1 MQFENLIK
9 DLLYSNDCVVLP
21 GLGGFIAKY
30 KGATLNASLHTIY
43 PPQKTIGFNPQIK
56 ENDGLLISA
65 LCALNN
71 CSYSEGKAEL
81 EAWVKEQ
88 SNTLL
93 RGEKLSW
100 KGIGILF
107 QDRLGKIQFIPDS
120 KGNFSVESFGLEKII
135 LVPVE
140 REIQEPAAT
149 EVSVLE
155 KRASQ
160 GSKWIWKAAAVL
172 ALPILGVG
180 IFALSHKIEST
191 DWQYASFKLFGTKSR
206 VAEYA
211 PAVTRTVPTYTV
223 VEETEI
229 VTPAP
234 VIIEKTEV
242 NSPAP
247 QVQESVVTIAEP
259 TVTDTVGKKKY
270 EIIVGAFAVSANAE
284 RLVSDLK
291 KKGFNASLSSKK
303 GELQLVS
310 SWSND
315 SYEVAVQQLEQAKAE
330 ISSQSWLKEN

>member
-30 KGATLNASLHTIY
+30 KGASLNTNLHTIY
-43 PPQKTIGFNPQIK
+43 PPQKTIGFNQQIK
-56 ENDGLLISA
+56 ENDGLLVSA

-81 EAWVKEQ
+81 DAWVKEQ

-120 KGNFSVESFGLEKII
+120 KGNFSVESLGLEKII

-140 REIQEPAAT
+140 REIQESAAV

-155 KRASQ
+155 KRAAQ

-191 DWQYASFKLFGTKSR
+191 DWQYASFKLLGTKSR
-206 VAEYA
+206 IASYTPDTSRGIA
-211 PAVTRTVPTYTV
+211 TYTV
-223 VEETEI
+223 TEESEIISTTAVIDSMEVVPPRTEK
-229 VTPAP
+229 P
-234 VIIEKTEV
+234 EV
-242 NSPAP
+242 FSTNN
-247 QVQESVVTIAEP
+247 
-259 TVTDTVGKKKY
+259 KKY
-270 EIIVGAFAVSANAE
+270 EIIVGAFAVSDNAKRMVIE
-284 RLVSDLK
+284 LK

-303 GELQLVS
+303 GNLQLVS
-310 SWSND
+310 SGSVDN
-315 SYEVAVQQLEQAKAE
+315 YEEALHELDQAKTE
-330 ISSQSWLKEN
+330 ISSSSWLKEN

>member
-30 KGATLNASLHTIY
+30 RGASLNSSLHTIH
-43 PPQKTIGFNPQIK
+43 PPQKTIGFNSQIK
-56 ENDGLLISA
+56 ENDGLLVSA

-71 CSYSEGKAEL
+71 CTYAEGKSEL

-93 RGEKLSW
+93 RGEKISW

-120 KGNFSVESFGLEKII
+120 KGNFSLESFGLEKII

-140 REIQEPAAT
+140 RKIEEPITA

-155 KRASQ
+155 KRAEQ

-206 VAEYA
+206 VAEYK
-211 PAVTRTVPTYTV
+211 PAVTRTLPTYNVT
-223 VEETEI
+223 EETDLL
-229 VTPAP
+229 PAP
-234 VIIEKTEV
+234 SISETSETVATPIEETD
-242 NSPAP
+242 
-247 QVQESVVTIAEP
+247 VVST
-259 TVTDTVGKKKY
+259 GKKKY
-270 EIIVGAFAVSANAE
+270 EIIVGAFAVPDNAK
-284 RLVSDLK
+284 RLVRELM
-291 KKGFNASLSSKK
+291 KKGFSASLSSKK
-303 GELQLVS
+303 GNLQLVS
-310 SWSND
+310 SWSEDN
-315 SYEVAVQQLEQAKAE
+315 YEAALQQLDRAKNE
-330 ISSQSWLKEN
+330 ISSSSWLKEN

>member
-30 KGATLNASLHTIY
+30 KGASLNTSLHTIY

-56 ENDGLLISA
+56 ENDGLLVSA

-81 EAWVKEQ
+81 DAWVKEQ

-140 REIQEPAAT
+140 REVQEPAAA

-155 KRASQ
+155 KRAAQ
-160 GSKWIWKAAAVL
+160 GSNWIWKAAAVL

-180 IFALSHKIEST
+180 IFALSHKIETT
-191 DWQYASFKLFGTKSR
+191 DWQYASFKLLGTKSR
-206 VAEYA
+206 IAQYT
-211 PAVTRTVPTYTV
+211 PSTNRDIPTYTV
-223 VEETEI
+223 EEDFI
-229 VTPAP
+229 VPEPVVSAP
-234 VIIEKTEV
+234 VTSTTKVENTEEIKV
-242 NSPAP
+242 
-247 QVQESVVTIAEP
+247 E
-259 TVTDTVGKKKY
+259 DTQHLAKY
-270 EIIVGAFAVSANAE
+270 EIIVGAFSVPQNAKRMVAE
-284 RLVSDLK
+284 LK
-291 KKGFNASLSSKK
+291 KKGFNARLSGKK
-303 GELQLVS
+303 GNLQLVS
-310 SWSND
+310 AASDSN
-315 SYEVAVQQLEQAKAE
+315 YEAMIQMLDKIKSEVNPSA
-330 ISSQSWLKEN
+330 WLKEN

>member
-30 KGATLNASLHTIY
+30 KGASLNSSLHTIH

-56 ENDGLLISA
+56 ENDGLLVSA

-71 CSYSEGKAEL
+71 CTYAEGKIEL
-81 EAWVKEQ
+81 DAWVKEQ

-93 RGEKLSW
+93 RGEKISW

-120 KGNFSVESFGLEKII
+120 KGNFSLESFGLEKII

-140 REIQEPAAT
+140 REIQEPATA
-149 EVSVLE
+149 EVSILE
-155 KRASQ
+155 KRAAQ

-206 VAEYA
+206 VAEYT
-211 PAVTRTVPTYTV
+211 PAATRAIPTYTV
-223 VEETEI
+223 TEETDIVPAPAINEPAETAPIRAEETEA
-229 VTPAP
+229 VST
-234 VIIEKTEV
+234 
-242 NSPAP
+242 S
-247 QVQESVVTIAEP
+247 
-259 TVTDTVGKKKY
+259 KKKY
-270 EIIVGAFAVSANAE
+270 EVIVGAFAVSDNAK
-284 RLVSDLK
+284 RLVRDLK
-291 KKGFNASLSSKK
+291 KKGFSAALSSRK
-303 GELQLVS
+303 GNLQLVS
-310 SWSND
+310 SGSEDN
-315 SYEVAVQQLEQAKAE
+315 YEAALQQLDRAKTE
-330 ISSQSWLKEN
+330 ISSSCWLKEN

>member
-30 KGATLNASLHTIY
+30 KGASLNTSLHTVY

-56 ENDGLLISA
+56 ENDGLLVSA

-71 CSYSEGKAEL
+71 CSYAEGKIEL
-81 EAWVKEQ
+81 DAWVKEQ

-93 RGEKLSW
+93 RGEKISW

-120 KGNFSVESFGLEKII
+120 KGNFSLESFGLEKII

-140 REIQEPAAT
+140 RKIEEPVTA

-155 KRASQ
+155 KRVEQ

-206 VAEYA
+206 IAEYT
-211 PAVTRTVPTYTV
+211 PAVTRAIPTYTV
-223 VEETEI
+223 TEDTDIVPAPAINETAETAPIRVEETEA
-229 VTPAP
+229 VST
-234 VIIEKTEV
+234 
-242 NSPAP
+242 S
-247 QVQESVVTIAEP
+247 
-259 TVTDTVGKKKY
+259 KKKY
-270 EIIVGAFAVSANAE
+270 EVIVGAFAVSDNAK
-284 RLVSDLK
+284 RLVRDLK
-291 KKGFNASLSSKK
+291 KKGFSAALSSRK
-303 GELQLVS
+303 GNLQLVS
-310 SWSND
+310 SGSEDN
-315 SYEVAVQQLEQAKAE
+315 YEAALQQLDRAKTE
-330 ISSQSWLKEN
+330 ISSSCWLKEN

>member
-30 KGATLNASLHTIY
+30 KGATLNTSLHTIY

-81 EAWVKEQ
+81 DSWVKEQ

-107 QDRLGKIQFIPDS
+107 QDRLGKTQFIPDS

-140 REIQEPAAT
+140 REMQEPATA

-155 KRASQ
+155 KRAAQ

-191 DWQYASFKLFGTKSR
+191 DWQYASFKLLGTKSR
-206 VAEYA
+206 IASYTPDA
-211 PAVTRTVPTYTV
+211 SRTIPTYTV
-223 VEETEI
+223 TEEIEIAPVAEPSELVVSKPSQVVETE
-229 VTPAP
+229 
-234 VIIEKTEV
+234 
-242 NSPAP
+242 
-247 QVQESVVTIAEP
+247 VVSTA
-259 TVTDTVGKKKY
+259 KKKY
-270 EIIVGAFAVSANAE
+270 EIIVGAFAVSNNAK
-284 RLVSDLK
+284 RLVRELK

-303 GELQLVS
+303 GNLQMVS
-310 SWSND
+310 SGSADN
-315 SYEVAVQQLEQAKAE
+315 YEAALQQLDQAKTE
-330 ISSQSWLKEN
+330 ISSSSWLKEN

>member
-1 MQFENLIK
+1 MKFENLIK
-9 DLLYSNDCVVLP
+9 DLLYSNYCVVLP

-30 KGATLNASLHTIY
+30 KGATLNTSLHTIY

-56 ENDGLLISA
+56 ENDGLLVSA

-81 EAWVKEQ
+81 DAWVKEQ
-88 SNTLL
+88 SNTLF

-140 REIQEPAAT
+140 REIQEPSAA

-155 KRASQ
+155 KRAAQ

-180 IFALSHKIEST
+180 IFALSHKIDAT
-191 DWQYASFKLFGTKSR
+191 DWQYASFKLFGNKSR
-206 VAEYA
+206 VATYS
-211 PAVTRTVPTYTV
+211 PAESRSIPTYTESEETELV
-223 VEETEI
+223 STQEEIISTTPTKVEETK
-229 VTPAP
+229 P
-234 VIIEKTEV
+234 
-242 NSPAP
+242 
-247 QVQESVVTIAEP
+247 IA
-259 TVTDTVGKKKY
+259 TSHSKY
-270 EIIVGAFAVSANAE
+270 EIIVGAFGVSENAE
-284 RLVSDLK
+284 RMVRELK
-291 KKGFNASLSSKK
+291 KKGYNASLAGKK
-303 GELQLVS
+303 GNLQMVAAASDSNYESILQELDKIKS
-310 SWSND
+310 
-315 SYEVAVQQLEQAKAE
+315 EVNPSA
-330 ISSQSWLKEN
+330 WLKEN

>member
-30 KGATLNASLHTIY
+30 RGATLNTSLHTVY

-56 ENDGLLISA
+56 ENDGLLVSA

-71 CSYSEGKAEL
+71 CTYGEGKIEL

-93 RGEKLSW
+93 RGEKISW

-120 KGNFSVESFGLEKII
+120 KGNFSLESFGLEKII

-140 REIQEPAAT
+140 RKIEEPVTAD
-149 EVSVLE
+149 VSVLE
-155 KRASQ
+155 KRAAQ

-180 IFALSHKIEST
+180 IFALSHKIETT

-206 VAEYA
+206 VAEYT
-211 PAVTRTVPTYTV
+211 PAVTRTIPTYTV
-223 VEETEI
+223 MEDTDIVPAPAIKETAETAPIRVEETE
-229 VTPAP
+229 VVET
-234 VIIEKTEV
+234 V
-242 NSPAP
+242 NP
-247 QVQESVVTIAEP
+247 THIA
-259 TVTDTVGKKKY
+259 KY
-270 EIIVGAFAVSANAE
+270 EIIVGAFAVSQNANRMVAE
-284 RLVSDLK
+284 LN
-291 KKGFNASLSSKK
+291 KKGFKASLSSKK
-303 GELQLVS
+303 GNLQLVS
-310 SWSND
+310 AASDSN
-315 SYEVAVQQLEQAKAE
+315 YEAVIQMLDKVKSEVNPSA
-330 ISSQSWLKEN
+330 WLKQN

>member
-30 KGATLNASLHTIY
+30 KGASLNSSLHTIY

-56 ENDGLLISA
+56 ENDGLLVSA

-71 CSYSEGKAEL
+71 CSYADAKIEL
-81 EAWVKEQ
+81 DNWVKEV

-93 RGEKLSW
+93 RGEKISW

-140 REIQEPAAT
+140 RESEEPAT
-149 EVSVLE
+149 PEVSTLE
-155 KRASQ
+155 KRAEQ

-206 VAEYA
+206 VAEYT
-211 PAVTRTVPTYTV
+211 PAITRSIPTYTIT
-223 VEETEI
+223 EETEAVSTPSVTETPT

-234 VIIEKTEV
+234 AE
-242 NSPAP
+242 S
-247 QVQESVVTIAEP
+247 QEAVAIS
-259 TVTDTVGKKKY
+259 KKKY
-270 EIIVGAFAVSANAE
+270 EVIVGAFAVSENAK
-284 RLVSDLK
+284 RLVRELK
-291 KKGFNASLSSKK
+291 QKGFDASLSSKK
-303 GELQLVS
+303 GNLQLVS
-310 SWSND
+310 CGSLDNYD
-315 SYEVAVQQLEQAKAE
+315 AALEQLDKAKTE
-330 ISSQSWLKEN
+330 ISSSSWLKEN

>member
-21 GLGGFIAKY
+21 GMGAFIAKY
-30 KGATLNASLHTIY
+30 KGASLNSSLHTIH

-65 LCALNN
+65 LCALSNF
-71 CSYSEGKAEL
+71 SYAAGKIEL
-81 EAWVKEQ
+81 DAWVKEQ
-88 SNTLL
+88 SNTLI
-93 RGEKLSW
+93 RGEKISW

-120 KGNFSVESFGLEKII
+120 KGNFSLESFGLEKII

-140 REIQEPAAT
+140 REIQEPAAA

-155 KRASQ
+155 KRAAL

-206 VAEYA
+206 VATYS
-211 PAVTRTVPTYTV
+211 PAANRTIPTYIGT
-223 VEETEI
+223 EEAEWVST
-229 VTPAP
+229 A
-234 VIIEKTEV
+234 
-242 NSPAP
+242 
-247 QVQESVVTIAEP
+247 VVTESAALPTANAEVVS
-259 TVTDTVGKKKY
+259 TSQQKY
-270 EIIVGAFAVSANAE
+270 EIIVGAFAVSENANRMVRE
-284 RLVSDLK
+284 LN
-291 KKGFNASLSSKK
+291 KKGFNASLAGKK
-303 GELQLVS
+303 RNLQLVS
-310 SWSND
+310 AASDSNYD
-315 SYEVAVQQLEQAKAE
+315 AIILALDKIKSE
-330 ISSQSWLKEN
+330 INPSAWLKEN

>member
-21 GLGGFIAKY
+21 GMGAFIAKY
-30 KGATLNASLHTIY
+30 KGASLNSSLHTIH

-65 LCALNN
+65 LCALSNF
-71 CSYSEGKAEL
+71 SYAAGKIEL
-81 EAWVKEQ
+81 DAWVKEQ
-88 SNTLL
+88 SNTLI
-93 RGEKLSW
+93 RGEKISW

-120 KGNFSVESFGLEKII
+120 KGNFSLESFGLEKII

-140 REIQEPAAT
+140 REIQEPAAA

-155 KRASQ
+155 KRAAQ

-206 VAEYA
+206 VATYS
-211 PAVTRTVPTYTV
+211 PAANRTIPTYIGT
-223 VEETEI
+223 EEAEWVST
-229 VTPAP
+229 A
-234 VIIEKTEV
+234 
-242 NSPAP
+242 
-247 QVQESVVTIAEP
+247 VVTESAALPTANAEVVS
-259 TVTDTVGKKKY
+259 TSQQKY
-270 EIIVGAFAVSANAE
+270 EIIVGAFAVSENANRMVRE
-284 RLVSDLK
+284 LK
-291 KKGFNASLSSKK
+291 KKGFNASLAGKK
-303 GELQLVS
+303 GNLQLVS
-310 SWSND
+310 AASDSNYD
-315 SYEVAVQQLEQAKAE
+315 AIILALDKIKSE
-330 ISSQSWLKEN
+330 INPSAWLKEN

>member
-9 DLLYSNDCVVLP
+9 DLLYSNDCVILP

-30 KGATLNASLHTIY
+30 KGASLNTNLHTIY

-56 ENDGLLISA
+56 ANDGLLVSA

-81 EAWVKEQ
+81 DAWVKEQ

-120 KGNFSVESFGLEKII
+120 KGNFSIEALGLDKII

-140 REIQEPAAT
+140 REIQAPVEA
-149 EVSVLE
+149 EISVLE
-155 KRASQ
+155 KRAAQ

-191 DWQYASFKLFGTKSR
+191 DWQYASYKLLGTKSR
-206 VAEYA
+206 VASYSPNE
-211 PAVTRTVPTYTV
+211 TRSIPTYTV
-223 VEETEI
+223 KEEEDFIPTQNENVSAQETSEPVKEI
-229 VTPAP
+229 VAP
-234 VIIEKTEV
+234 VVE
-242 NSPAP
+242 
-247 QVQESVVTIAEP
+247 
-259 TVTDTVGKKKY
+259 KKKY
-270 EIIVGAFAVSANAE
+270 EIIVGAFAVSDNAK
-284 RLVSDLK
+284 RLVHQLK
-291 KKGFNASLSSKK
+291 LKGFNASLSSKK
-303 GELQLVS
+303 GNLQLVS
-310 SWSND
+310 CGSVDN
-315 SYEVAVQQLEQAKAE
+315 YEAALEQLDKAKTE
-330 ISSQSWLKEN
+330 ISSSSWLKEN

>member
-30 KGATLNASLHTIY
+30 KGATLNTSLHTVY

-56 ENDGLLISA
+56 ENDGLLVSA
-65 LCALNN
+65 LCALTN
-71 CSYSEGKAEL
+71 CTYTEGKIEL
-81 EAWVKEQ
+81 DAWVKEQ

-93 RGEKLSW
+93 RGEKISW

-120 KGNFSVESFGLEKII
+120 KGNFSLESFGLEKII

-140 REIQEPAAT
+140 REMQEPATA

-155 KRASQ
+155 KRATQ

-206 VAEYA
+206 VAEYT
-211 PAVTRTVPTYTV
+211 PAATRTIPTYTV
-223 VEETEI
+223 AEETEI
-229 VTPAP
+229 APTPAINEPVEIAPAP
-234 VIIEKTEV
+234 VDVTEV
-242 NSPAP
+242 
-247 QVQESVVTIAEP
+247 VSVS
-259 TVTDTVGKKKY
+259 KKKY
-270 EIIVGAFAVSANAE
+270 EVIVGAFAVSDNAK
-284 RLVSDLK
+284 RLVRDLK
-291 KKGFNASLSSKK
+291 KKGFSAALSNKK
-303 GELQLVS
+303 GNLQLVS
-310 SWSND
+310 SGSED
-315 SYEVAVQQLEQAKAE
+315 SYEAALQQLDRAKTE
-330 ISSQSWLKEN
+330 ISPSSWLKEN

>member
-9 DLLYSNDCVVLP
+9 DLLYTNDCVVLP

-30 KGATLNASLHTIY
+30 KGATLNTSMHTIY

-56 ENDGLLISA
+56 ENDGLLVSA

-71 CSYSEGKAEL
+71 CSYAEGKTTL
-81 EAWVKEQ
+81 DAWVKEQ

-93 RGEKLSW
+93 RGEKISW

-120 KGNFSVESFGLEKII
+120 KGNFSLESFGLEKIV

-140 REIQEPAAT
+140 RAAQEPAAN

-155 KRASQ
+155 KRAEQ

-191 DWQYASFKLFGTKSR
+191 DWQYASFKLFGNKSR
-206 VAEYA
+206 VASYTPSE
-211 PAVTRTVPTYTV
+211 TRTLPTYTV
-223 VEETEI
+223 TEKNESISIPEEI
-229 VTPAP
+229 VPTAPAK
-234 VIIEKTEV
+234 VEKTEV
-242 NSPAP
+242 VATSH
-247 QVQESVVTIAEP
+247 S
-259 TVTDTVGKKKY
+259 KY
-270 EIIVGAFAVSANAE
+270 EIIVGAFAVSENAE
-284 RLVSDLK
+284 RMVSELK
-291 KKGFNASLSSKK
+291 KKGYNASLAGKK
-303 GELQLVS
+303 GNLQMVAAASDSNYAAILQALDKIKSEVNS
-310 SWSND
+310 S
-315 SYEVAVQQLEQAKAE
+315 A
-330 ISSQSWLKEN
+330 WLKEN

>member
-30 KGATLNASLHTIY
+30 KGASLNTSLHTIY

-56 ENDGLLISA
+56 ENDGLLVSA

-81 EAWVKEQ
+81 DAWVKEQ

-140 REIQEPAAT
+140 REVQEPAAA

-155 KRASQ
+155 KRAAQ
-160 GSKWIWKAAAVL
+160 GSNWIWKAAAVL

-180 IFALSHKIEST
+180 IFALSHKIETT
-191 DWQYASFKLFGTKSR
+191 DWQYASFKLLGTKSR
-206 VAEYA
+206 IAQYT
-211 PAVTRTVPTYTV
+211 PSTNRDIPTYTV
-223 VEETEI
+223 EEDFIVPEPVASASVTSTTKVENTEEI
-229 VTPAP
+229 KV
-234 VIIEKTEV
+234 E
-242 NSPAP
+242 
-247 QVQESVVTIAEP
+247 
-259 TVTDTVGKKKY
+259 DTHHLAKY
-270 EIIVGAFAVSANAE
+270 EIIVGAFSVPQNAKRMVAE
-284 RLVSDLK
+284 LK
-291 KKGFNASLSSKK
+291 KKGFNARLSGKK
-303 GELQLVS
+303 GNLQLVS
-310 SWSND
+310 AASDSN
-315 SYEVAVQQLEQAKAE
+315 YEAMIQMLDKIKSEVNPSA
-330 ISSQSWLKEN
+330 WLKEN

>member
-21 GLGGFIAKY
+21 GLGGFIGKY
-30 KGATLNASLHTIY
+30 KGASLNTSLHTVY

-56 ENDGLLISA
+56 ENDGLLVSA

-81 EAWVKEQ
+81 DAWVKEQ
-88 SNTLL
+88 ANTLI
-93 RGEKLSW
+93 RGEKISW

-120 KGNFSVESFGLEKII
+120 KGNFSVESFGLEKIV

-140 REIQEPAAT
+140 REIEEPGTA

-155 KRASQ
+155 KRAEQ

-191 DWQYASFKLFGTKSR
+191 DWQYASFKLLGTKSR
-206 VAEYA
+206 IAQYT
-211 PAVTRTVPTYTV
+211 PSTNRDIPTYTI
-223 VEETEI
+223 EEEI
-229 VTPAP
+229 ELIETSVITVPPAP
-234 VIIEKTEV
+234 IEKPKAVENISAV
-242 NSPAP
+242 N
-247 QVQESVVTIAEP
+247 IA
-259 TVTDTVGKKKY
+259 KY
-270 EIIVGAFAVSANAE
+270 EIIVGAFSVSQNAN
-284 RLVSDLK
+284 RMVSELK
-291 KKGFNASLSSKK
+291 KKGFNARLSGKK
-303 GELQLVS
+303 GNLQLVS
-310 SWSND
+310 AASDSN
-315 SYEVAVQQLEQAKAE
+315 YEAIIQMLDKVKSEVN
-330 ISSQSWLKEN
+330 SSAWLKEN

>member
-30 KGATLNASLHTIY
+30 KGATLNTNLHTIY
-43 PPQKTIGFNPQIK
+43 PPHKTIGFNPQIK
-56 ENDGLLISA
+56 ENDGLLVSA

-71 CSYSEGKAEL
+71 CNYAEGKIEL
-81 EAWVKEQ
+81 DAWVKEQ

-93 RGEKLSW
+93 RGEKISW

-120 KGNFSVESFGLEKII
+120 KGNFSLESFGLEKII

-140 REIQEPAAT
+140 RKIEEPVTA

-155 KRASQ
+155 KRAEQ

-206 VAEYA
+206 IAEYT
-211 PAVTRTVPTYTV
+211 PAVTRAIPTYTV
-223 VEETEI
+223 TEDTDILPAPENNETAENAPIRVEETE
-229 VTPAP
+229 
-234 VIIEKTEV
+234 
-242 NSPAP
+242 
-247 QVQESVVTIAEP
+247 VVSTS
-259 TVTDTVGKKKY
+259 KKKY
-270 EIIVGAFAVSANAE
+270 EVIVGAFAVSDNAK
-284 RLVSDLK
+284 RLVRDLK
-291 KKGFNASLSSKK
+291 KKGFTASLSAKK
-303 GELQLVS
+303 GNLQLVS
-310 SWSND
+310 SGSEDN
-315 SYEVAVQQLEQAKAE
+315 YEAALQQLDLAKTE
-330 ISSQSWLKEN
+330 ISSSSWLKEN

>member
-9 DLLYSNDCVVLP
+9 DLLYTNDCVVLP

-30 KGATLNASLHTIY
+30 KGATLNSNLHTIY
-43 PPQKTIGFNPQIK
+43 PPQKNIGFNPQIK

-65 LCALNN
+65 LCALKN
-71 CSYSEGKAEL
+71 CSYADGKIEL
-81 EAWVKEQ
+81 ESWIREQ
-88 SNTLL
+88 SNTLI
-93 RGEKLSW
+93 RGEKISW
-100 KGIGILF
+100 KGIGVLF

-120 KGNFSVESFGLEKII
+120 KGNFSLESFGLEKII

-140 REIQEPAAT
+140 REIQEPAAA

-155 KRASQ
+155 KRAAQ

-206 VAEYA
+206 IAEYT
-211 PAVTRTVPTYTV
+211 PAVTRTIPTYSVT
-223 VEETEI
+223 EDTEI
-229 VTPAP
+229 APPAP
-234 VIIEKTEV
+234 VIIEKTQTI
-242 NSPAP
+242 SPTPRVEPVVVA
-247 QVQESVVTIAEP
+247 SVEP
-259 TVTDTVGKKKY
+259 IVADSVCKKKY
-270 EIIVGAFAVSANAE
+270 EIIVGAFAVSENAE
-284 RLVSDLK
+284 RLVRDLK

-315 SYEVAVQQLEQAKAE
+315 SYEVAVQQLEQAKSK
-330 ISSQSWLKEN
+330 ISSASWLKEN

>member
-30 KGATLNASLHTIY
+30 KGATLNTNLHTIY

-56 ENDGLLISA
+56 ENDGLLVSA

-71 CSYSEGKAEL
+71 CTYAEGKIEL
-81 EAWVKEQ
+81 DAWVKEQ

-93 RGEKLSW
+93 RGEKISW

-120 KGNFSVESFGLEKII
+120 KGNFSLESFGLEKII

-140 REIQEPAAT
+140 REIQEPATA
-149 EVSVLE
+149 EVSILE
-155 KRASQ
+155 KRAAQ

-180 IFALSHKIEST
+180 IFALSHKIETT

-206 VAEYA
+206 VAEYT
-211 PAVTRTVPTYTV
+211 PAVTRTIPTYTV
-223 VEETEI
+223 MEDTDIVPAPAINETTEAAPIRVEE
-229 VTPAP
+229 P
-234 VIIEKTEV
+234 EV
-242 NSPAP
+242 VETVNP
-247 QVQESVVTIAEP
+247 THIA
-259 TVTDTVGKKKY
+259 KY
-270 EIIVGAFAVSANAE
+270 EIIVGAFAVSQNANRMVAE
-284 RLVSDLK
+284 LN
-291 KKGFNASLSSKK
+291 KKGFKASLSSKK
-303 GELQLVS
+303 GNLQLVS
-310 SWSND
+310 AASDSN
-315 SYEVAVQQLEQAKAE
+315 YEAVIQMLDKVKSEVNPSA
-330 ISSQSWLKEN
+330 WLKQN

>member
-30 KGATLNASLHTIY
+30 KGASLNTSLHTVY

-56 ENDGLLISA
+56 ENDGLLVSA

-71 CSYSEGKAEL
+71 CSYAEGKIEL
-81 EAWVKEQ
+81 DAWVKEQ

-93 RGEKLSW
+93 RGEKISW

-120 KGNFSVESFGLEKII
+120 KGNFSLESFGLEKII

-140 REIQEPAAT
+140 RKIEEPVTA

-155 KRASQ
+155 KRAEQ

-206 VAEYA
+206 IAEYT
-211 PAVTRTVPTYTV
+211 PAVTRAIPTYTV
-223 VEETEI
+223 TEDTDIVPAPAINGTAENAPIRVEETEA
-229 VTPAP
+229 VST
-234 VIIEKTEV
+234 
-242 NSPAP
+242 S
-247 QVQESVVTIAEP
+247 
-259 TVTDTVGKKKY
+259 KKKY
-270 EIIVGAFAVSANAE
+270 EIIVGAFAVSDNAK
-284 RLVSDLK
+284 RLVRDLK
-291 KKGFNASLSSKK
+291 KKGFSAALSSRK
-303 GELQLVS
+303 GNLQLVS
-310 SWSND
+310 SGSEDN
-315 SYEVAVQQLEQAKAE
+315 YEAALQQLDRAKTE
-330 ISSQSWLKEN
+330 ISSSCWLKEN

>member
-30 KGATLNASLHTIY
+30 KGASLNGSLHTVY

-56 ENDGLLISA
+56 ENDGLLVSA

-71 CSYSEGKAEL
+71 CSYSEGKTEL
-81 EAWVKEQ
+81 ELWVKEQ

-93 RGEKLSW
+93 RGEKISW

-140 REIQEPAAT
+140 RAIEEPIVAEPST
-149 EVSVLE
+149 LE
-155 KRASQ
+155 KRAAQ

-191 DWQYASFKLFGTKSR
+191 DWQYASFKLLGTKSR
-206 VAEYA
+206 IAQYTPSSNREI
-211 PAVTRTVPTYTV
+211 PTYN
-223 VEETEI
+223 VEEEI
-229 VTPAP
+229 E
-234 VIIEKTEV
+234 IIETPIIASE
-242 NSPAP
+242 P
-247 QVQESVVTIAEP
+247 IAEIENKSS
-259 TVTDTVGKKKY
+259 TDLVNPAHLAKY
-270 EIIVGAFAVSANAE
+270 EIIVGAFGVSHNANRMVAE
-284 RLVSDLK
+284 LK
-291 KKGFNASLSSKK
+291 KKGFNASLSGKK
-303 GELQLVS
+303 GTLQLVS
-310 SWSND
+310 AASDSN
-315 SYEVAVQQLEQAKAE
+315 YETILQMLDKVKSE
-330 ISSQSWLKEN
+330 INPSAWLKEN

>member
-30 KGATLNASLHTIY
+30 RGAALNTSLHTVY

-56 ENDGLLISA
+56 ENDGLLVSA

-71 CSYSEGKAEL
+71 CSYSEGKIEL

-93 RGEKLSW
+93 RGEKISW

-120 KGNFSVESFGLEKII
+120 KGNFSLESFGLEKII

-140 REIQEPAAT
+140 RKIEEPLTAD
-149 EVSVLE
+149 VSVLE
-155 KRASQ
+155 KRAAQ

-191 DWQYASFKLFGTKSR
+191 DWQYASFKFFGTKSR
-206 VAEYA
+206 VAEYT
-211 PAVTRTVPTYTV
+211 PAVTRAIPTYIVKEETDIAPAPAISATTESVPTQV
-223 VEETEI
+223 
-229 VTPAP
+229 
-234 VIIEKTEV
+234 EKTEV
-242 NSPAP
+242 VS
-247 QVQESVVTIAEP
+247 
-259 TVTDTVGKKKY
+259 VGKKKY
-270 EIIVGAFAVSANAE
+270 EIIVGAFSVSDNAK
-284 RLVSDLK
+284 RLVRDLK
-291 KKGFNASLSSKK
+291 KKGFSATLSSKK
-303 GELQLVS
+303 GNLQLVS
-310 SWSND
+310 SGSEDN
-315 SYEVAVQQLEQAKAE
+315 YEAALQQLDQAKTE
-330 ISSQSWLKEN
+330 ISPSSWLKEN

>member
-30 KGATLNASLHTIY
+30 KGATLNTSLHTIY

-56 ENDGLLISA
+56 ENDGLLVSA

-71 CSYSEGKAEL
+71 CSYSDGKVEL
-81 EAWVKEQ
+81 DSWVKEQ

-140 REIQEPAAT
+140 REMQEPATA

-155 KRASQ
+155 KRAAQ

-191 DWQYASFKLFGTKSR
+191 DWQYASFKLLGTKSR
-206 VAEYA
+206 IASYTPDA
-211 PAVTRTVPTYTV
+211 SRTIPTYTFTEEIEIAPVAEPSELVVSKPSQV
-223 VEETEI
+223 VE
-229 VTPAP
+229 
-234 VIIEKTEV
+234 TEV
-242 NSPAP
+242 VS
-247 QVQESVVTIAEP
+247 IA
-259 TVTDTVGKKKY
+259 KKKY
-270 EIIVGAFAVSANAE
+270 EIIVGAFAVSNNAK
-284 RLVSDLK
+284 RLVRELK

-303 GELQLVS
+303 GNLQMVS
-310 SWSND
+310 SGSADN
-315 SYEVAVQQLEQAKAE
+315 YQAALQQLDQAKTE
-330 ISSQSWLKEN
+330 ISSSSWLKEN

>member
-30 KGATLNASLHTIY
+30 KGASLNSSLHTIH

-56 ENDGLLISA
+56 ENDGLLVSA
-65 LCALNN
+65 LCVLNN
-71 CSYSEGKAEL
+71 CSYSEGKTDL
-81 EAWVKEQ
+81 DLWVKEQ

-93 RGEKLSW
+93 RGEKISW

-120 KGNFSVESFGLEKII
+120 KGNFSLESFGLEKII

-140 REIQEPAAT
+140 REIKQPIAA

-155 KRASQ
+155 KRAEQ

-191 DWQYASFKLFGTKSR
+191 DWQYASFKLLGTKSR
-206 VAEYA
+206 VAQYSPSANREI
-211 PAVTRTVPTYTV
+211 PTYTV
-223 VEETEI
+223 EEETKIIETPKTAEI
-229 VTPAP
+229 P
-234 VIIEKTEV
+234 ISQIEKT
-242 NSPAP
+242 PA
-247 QVQESVVTIAEP
+247 VEITKP
-259 TVTDTVGKKKY
+259 THLAKY
-270 EIIVGAFAVSANAE
+270 EIIVGAFAVSQNANRMVAE
-284 RLVSDLK
+284 LK
-291 KKGFNASLSSKK
+291 KKGFNASLSGKK
-303 GELQLVS
+303 GNLQLVS
-310 SWSND
+310 AASDSN
-315 SYEVAVQQLEQAKAE
+315 YEAMIQMLDKIKSEVN
-330 ISSQSWLKEN
+330 SSAWVKEN

>member
-21 GLGGFIAKY
+21 GMGAFIAKY
-30 KGATLNASLHTIY
+30 KGASLNSSLHTIH

-65 LCALNN
+65 LCALSNF
-71 CSYSEGKAEL
+71 SYAAGKIEL
-81 EAWVKEQ
+81 DAWVKEQ
-88 SNTLL
+88 SNTLI
-93 RGEKLSW
+93 RGEKISW

-120 KGNFSVESFGLEKII
+120 KGNFSLESFGLEKII

-140 REIQEPAAT
+140 REIQEPAAA

-155 KRASQ
+155 KRAAQ

-206 VAEYA
+206 VATYS
-211 PAVTRTVPTYTV
+211 PAANRTIPTYIGT
-223 VEETEI
+223 EEAEWVST
-229 VTPAP
+229 A
-234 VIIEKTEV
+234 
-242 NSPAP
+242 
-247 QVQESVVTIAEP
+247 VVTESAALPTANAEVVS
-259 TVTDTVGKKKY
+259 TSQQKY
-270 EIIVGAFAVSANAE
+270 EIIVGAFAVPENANRMLRE
-284 RLVSDLK
+284 LK
-291 KKGFNASLSSKK
+291 KKGFNASLAGKK
-303 GELQLVS
+303 GNLQLVS
-310 SWSND
+310 AASDSNYD
-315 SYEVAVQQLEQAKAE
+315 AIILALDKIKSE
-330 ISSQSWLKEN
+330 INPSAWLKEN

>member
-30 KGATLNASLHTIY
+30 KGATLNTSLHTVY

-56 ENDGLLISA
+56 ENDGLLVSA

-71 CSYSEGKAEL
+71 CTYGEGKIEL

-93 RGEKLSW
+93 RGEKISW

-120 KGNFSVESFGLEKII
+120 KGNFSLESFGLEKII

-140 REIQEPAAT
+140 RKIEEPVTAD
-149 EVSVLE
+149 VSVLE
-155 KRASQ
+155 KRAAQ

-180 IFALSHKIEST
+180 IFALSHKIETT

-206 VAEYA
+206 VAEYT
-211 PAVTRTVPTYTV
+211 PAVTRTIPTYTV
-223 VEETEI
+223 MEDTDIVPAPAINETTETAPIRAEETEA
-229 VTPAP
+229 VST
-234 VIIEKTEV
+234 
-242 NSPAP
+242 S
-247 QVQESVVTIAEP
+247 
-259 TVTDTVGKKKY
+259 KKKY
-270 EIIVGAFAVSANAE
+270 EVIVGAFAVSDNAK
-284 RLVSDLK
+284 RLVRDLK
-291 KKGFNASLSSKK
+291 KKGFSAALSSRK
-303 GELQLVS
+303 GNLQLVS
-310 SWSND
+310 SGSEDN
-315 SYEVAVQQLEQAKAE
+315 YEAALQQLDRAKTE
-330 ISSQSWLKEN
+330 ISSSCWLKEN

>member
-30 KGATLNASLHTIY
+30 KGATLNTSLHTIY

-56 ENDGLLISA
+56 ENDGLLVSA

-81 EAWVKEQ
+81 DAWVKEQ

-120 KGNFSVESFGLEKII
+120 KGNFSVEAFGLEKII
-135 LVPVE
+135 LIPVE
-140 REIQEPAAT
+140 REIQEPAAA

-155 KRASQ
+155 KRAAQ

-191 DWQYASFKLFGTKSR
+191 DWQYASFKLLGTKSR
-206 VAEYA
+206 IATYT
-211 PAVTRTVPTYTV
+211 PQTSRSIPTYTV
-223 VEETEI
+223 EEKSEN
-229 VTPAP
+229 VSTPL
-234 VIIEKTEV
+234 VIESENATPEKTE
-242 NSPAP
+242 
-247 QVQESVVTIAEP
+247 ESEVIT
-259 TVTDTVGKKKY
+259 TSSKKY
-270 EIIVGAFAVSANAE
+270 EIIVGAFSMPDNAK
-284 RLVSDLK
+284 RLVRELK

-303 GELQLVS
+303 GNLQLVS
-310 SWSND
+310 SGSANN
-315 SYEVAVQQLEQAKAE
+315 YEEALRELDQAKTE
-330 ISSQSWLKEN
+330 ISSSSWLKEN

>member
-30 KGATLNASLHTIY
+30 KGATLNTSLHTIY

-56 ENDGLLISA
+56 ENDGLLVSA

-71 CSYSEGKAEL
+71 CSYSDGKVEL
-81 EAWVKEQ
+81 DSWVKEQ

-140 REIQEPAAT
+140 REMQEPATA

-155 KRASQ
+155 KRAAQ

-191 DWQYASFKLFGTKSR
+191 DWQYASFKLLGTKSR
-206 VAEYA
+206 IASYTPDA
-211 PAVTRTVPTYTV
+211 SRTIPTYTFTEEIEIAPVAEPSELVVSKPSQV
-223 VEETEI
+223 VE
-229 VTPAP
+229 
-234 VIIEKTEV
+234 TEV
-242 NSPAP
+242 VSA
-247 QVQESVVTIAEP
+247 A
-259 TVTDTVGKKKY
+259 KKKY
-270 EIIVGAFAVSANAE
+270 EIIVGAFAVSNNAK
-284 RLVSDLK
+284 RLVRELK

-303 GELQLVS
+303 GNLQMVS
-310 SWSND
+310 SGSADN
-315 SYEVAVQQLEQAKAE
+315 YEAALQQLDQAKTE
-330 ISSQSWLKEN
+330 ISSSSWLKEN

>member
-30 KGATLNASLHTIY
+30 KGATLNTSLHTIY

-56 ENDGLLISA
+56 ENDGLLVSA
-65 LCALNN
+65 LCTLNN

-81 EAWVKEQ
+81 DAWVKEQ

-140 REIQEPAAT
+140 REIQEPAAA

-155 KRASQ
+155 KRVEQ

-180 IFALSHKIEST
+180 IFALSNKIESS

-206 VAEYA
+206 VAAYTPESNR
-211 PAVTRTVPTYTV
+211 VIPTYV
-223 VEETEI
+223 VQEDETSFRTPIVAETES
-229 VTPAP
+229 TPVAQPKKTIEAP
-234 VIIEKTEV
+234 VSQAKY
-242 NSPAP
+242 
-247 QVQESVVTIAEP
+247 QV
-259 TVTDTVGKKKY
+259 
-270 EIIVGAFAVSANAE
+270 IVGAFAISNNATRMVQE
-284 RLVSDLK
+284 LK
-291 KKGFNASLSSKK
+291 KKGFNASLAGKK
-303 GELQLVS
+303 GNLQLVAAA
-310 SWSND
+310 ND
-315 SYEVAVQQLEQAKAE
+315 SNYESVLQALDKIKTE
-330 ISSQSWLKEN
+330 INPSAWLKEN

>member
-1 MQFENLIK
+1 
-9 DLLYSNDCVVLP
+9 VVLP

-30 KGATLNASLHTIY
+30 KGATLNTSLHTIY

-81 EAWVKEQ
+81 DSWVKEQ

-107 QDRLGKIQFIPDS
+107 QDRIGKTQFIPDS

-135 LVPVE
+135 RVPVE
-140 REIQEPAAT
+140 REMQEPATA

-155 KRASQ
+155 KRAAQ

-180 IFALSHKIEST
+180 IFALSHKIETT
-191 DWQYASFKLFGTKSR
+191 DWQYASFKLLGTKSR
-206 VAEYA
+206 IAQYT
-211 PAVTRTVPTYTV
+211 PSTNRDIPTYTV
-223 VEETEI
+223 EEDFI
-229 VTPAP
+229 VPEPVVSAP
-234 VIIEKTEV
+234 VTSTTKVENTEEIKV
-242 NSPAP
+242 
-247 QVQESVVTIAEP
+247 E
-259 TVTDTVGKKKY
+259 DTHHLAKY
-270 EIIVGAFAVSANAE
+270 EIIVGAFSVPQNAKRMVAE
-284 RLVSDLK
+284 LK
-291 KKGFNASLSSKK
+291 KKGFNARLSGKK
-303 GELQLVS
+303 GNLQLVS
-310 SWSND
+310 AASDSN
-315 SYEVAVQQLEQAKAE
+315 YEAMIQMLDKIKSEVNPSA
-330 ISSQSWLKEN
+330 WLKEN